1 MIRINRFLASCGVA
15 SRRAAEKYITD
26 GRVLV
31 NGHTITELGTQID
44 ETRDVVL
51 VDGRVIRLERK
62 KVYIVLNK
70 PKGYVTTLADEK
82 GRKTVLDLVS
92 VHERVVPV
100 GRLDYQSE
108 GLLLLTNDGEM
119 MNRLLHPRYGLQKTY
134 YATLKTAFDPAHFSP
149 LTAGVELEEFTT
161 APCEAWFYGDTT
173 DRIAIRIHEGK
184 KHQIRRML
192 AHLGYEVKNLRR
204 VCFGPLELGKLRV
217 GQWRYLEPDELRALK
232 KATVVKR

>member
-15 SRRAAEKYITD
+15 SRRAAEKYIAE
-26 GRVLV
+26 GRVSV
-31 NGHTITELGTQID
+31 NGQTVSALGTQID
-44 ETRDVVL
+44 ETRDVVM

-70 PKGYVTTLADEK
+70 PKGYVTTLADER

-92 VHERVVPV
+92 VQERIVPV

-119 MNRLLHPRYGLQKTY
+119 VHRLLHPRYGLQKTY
-134 YATLKTAFDPAHFSP
+134 YATLRSEFDPAHFSP

-192 AHLGYEVKNLRR
+192 MHLGYEVKNLRR
-204 VCFGPLELGKLRV
+204 ICFGPLELGKLRV
-217 GQWRYLEPDELRALK
+217 GQWRYLEVDEIKSLR
-232 KATVVKR
+232 KATGLKS